1 MTSITID
8 KIDAD
13 LQHRLSAR
21 AAAHGRSLVDEAR
34 DILRRTVKDVPE
46 RESLVPPPKRK
57 SWLSLA
63 DLPKMD
69 KDFLAERPNL
79 VEEGRVK
86 F

>member
-1 MTSITID
+1 MTSLTID

-13 LQHRLSAR
+13 LQHRLSAH

-34 DILRRTVKDVPE
+34 DILRRTVKDVP
-46 RESLVPPPKRK
+46 SPVPPPKRK

-63 DLPKMD
+63 DLPKMHTN
-69 KDFLAERPNL
+69 FLAERPDL
-79 VEEGRVK
+79 IEEGRVK

>member
-21 AAAHGRSLVDEAR
+21 AAAHGCSLVDEAR
-34 DILRRTVKDVPE
+34 DILRCTVKDVPE
-46 RESLVPPPKRK
+46 RENPAPPPNRK

-69 KDFLAERPNL
+69 KDFLGERPDL
-79 VEEGRVK
+79 IEEGRM
-86 F
+86 